1 MLNLHDLSIDELKEL
16 GDALLS
22 KGQALKNSRGSKEQ
36 DLRYEFSQ
44 ELLAVDKELIIR
56 GCDEYKPIVDDFETR
71 NKAEIESKKNE
82 SIGLIGIGAVV
93 MAVTLMLDKGFSLDV
108 VAIVFESLAV
118 IAILTGIIR
127 YRKTPR
133 LIYAC

>member
-16 GDALLS
+16 GDALLI
-22 KGQALKNSRGSKEQ
+22 KGQALKKSRDLKDREQ
-36 DLRYEFSQ
+36 RYLFSQ
-44 ELLAVDKELIIR
+44 ELLAVDKELIVR
-56 GCDEYKPIVDDFETR
+56 GCAEYKPIVDDFETR

-93 MAVTLMLDKGFSLDV
+93 MAVTLMLDKGFSLDLF
-108 VAIVFESLAV
+108 AIVFEGLAF

-127 YRKTPR
+127 YRNTPR
-133 LIYAC
+133 LVYAC